1 MSVASTAT
9 TAHILSRLFT
19 PCYVSRINRQI
30 VHPATSVIVKPN
42 ELESALARPLH
53 VAQYEPERSPGYL
66 AAQLSYGII
75 MGHPFMDGNKRTGK
89 YVLSAPPM
97 IDQVHVAKAF
107 FLANEY
113 LRMQGRLGLTDGL
126 EGADA
131 LHHLAQ
137 RYVQVAAGELGIE
150 ALAASMR

>member
-1 MSVASTAT
+1 MSVSSSASV
-9 TAHILSRLFT
+9 HVLSRLFT

-53 VAQYEPERSPGYL
+53 VAQYEPERSPEYL

-75 MGHPFMDGNKRTGK
+75 MGHPFMDGNKRT
-89 YVLSAPPM
+89 
-97 IDQVHVAKAF
+97 AF

-131 LHHLAQ
+131 LHHVAQ
-137 RYVQVAAGELGIE
+137 RYIQVAAGELEIE